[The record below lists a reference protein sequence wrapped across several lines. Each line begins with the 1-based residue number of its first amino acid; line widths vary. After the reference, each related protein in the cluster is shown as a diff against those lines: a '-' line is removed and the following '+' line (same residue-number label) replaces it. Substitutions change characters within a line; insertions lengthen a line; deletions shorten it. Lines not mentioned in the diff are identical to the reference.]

1 MSLKRKLLTTVRF
14 SLLQWI
20 ARCDFAGLSGWIFN
34 LWTASSFVEAGVI
47 LVAVF
52 IASLQY

>member
-20 ARCDFAGLSGWIFN
+20 TRCDFAGHSGRICN
-34 LWTASSFVEAGVI
+34 LWTASSFLEAGVI